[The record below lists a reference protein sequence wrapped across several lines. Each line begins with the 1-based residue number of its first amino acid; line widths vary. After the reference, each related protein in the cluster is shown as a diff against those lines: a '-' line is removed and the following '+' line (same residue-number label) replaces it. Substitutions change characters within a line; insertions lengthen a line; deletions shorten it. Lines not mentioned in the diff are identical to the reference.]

1 MCVYVNAQA
10 RARTESEESCAHK
23 WNLFCGSCK
32 SWPTGSGGSR
42 DQNHRHPHGQGL
54 PSGDSYL
61 AKFWT
66 KLNLH
71 ADCISKK
78 SRCISSCK
86 RKYMLCMDLSQ
97 SFPASGSFPMSQ
109 LFASG
114 SQSIGGSASASV
126 LPMNIQ
132 SSFSL
137 GLTDMLQSMGVTK
150 CQTQRLNDNSS
161 EFMLKMELES
171 RFGWFGV
178 LPYWSNS

>member
-132 SSFSL
+132 DWLVGSPCSPRDSQESPPTLRFK
-137 GLTDMLQSMGVTK
+137 TI
-150 CQTQRLNDNSS
+150 NSS
-161 EFMLKMELES
+161 ALSFLYSPTLIS
-171 RFGWFGV
+171 
-178 LPYWSNS
+178 LHDYWKNQSFD